1 MICGSC
7 IVSMCGSQVCQFWV
21 KMKQYMN
28 VRGRCPSRRL
38 AFGPKSETPN
48 SPNYESKRPLQCL
61 SKHGFQKLNKEV
73 LATNYTW
80 ALHFVNV
87 TVETQHHVLLPHCQ
101 QQLTACWQFANFIF
115 WEIEASVH
123 FCLFLNFVPR
133 QIQYVQNLL
142 EPNVVSRVKSLSY
155 FLLNIFDGLATYVFM
170 SGKFYDE
177 SP

>member
-7 IVSMCGSQVCQFWV
+7 IVSMCGSQVGQFWA
-21 KMKQYMN
+21 KIKPLMKMN
-28 VRGRCPSRRL
+28 VICPSGRL
-38 AFGPKSETPN
+38 AIDPKERRQILPTMNLHDHCSVCQNVDSRNLT
-48 SPNYESKRPLQCL
+48 KKCL
-61 SKHGFQKLNKEV
+61 TN
-73 LATNYTW
+73 NYTW
-80 ALHFVNV
+80 KLQIVNV
-87 TVETQHHVLLPHCQ
+87 IVETQNHVLLPHCQ

-155 FLLNIFDGLATYVFM
+155 FLLKIFDSLATYVFM
-170 SGKFYDE
+170 SGKFYDA